1 VGSAYILRSYD
12 RVLTVLLV
20 IAGVGAVIAGAF
32 PETIQPHHGIG
43 AGLAFLF
50 GGLSAIASFR
60 ISPGPL
66 RLIYGAVI

>member
-1 VGSAYILRSYD
+1 
-12 RVLTVLLV
+12 LV